1 MPAGVIPDGDRITT
15 TTFAMD
21 GVQISHPW
29 NRVTVTTPGQHT
41 IAGTINTAGGLQL
54 TAAQLINVLPNMVPQ
69 GIPIN
74 GNSIDCSKTLIAAGS
89 ATLRCLAS
97 GVDPDGRIVIRHWVV
112 PELKIDQNGGWS
124 LKVPVTNPPPTAT
137 VHLYIT
143 DDSGAT
149 VDLGPVPVTLQ
160 PSPSGS

>member
-1 MPAGVIPDGDRITT
+1 
-15 TTFAMD
+15 
-21 GVQISHPW
+21 
-29 NRVTVTTPGQHT
+29 
-41 IAGTINTAGGLQL
+41 
-54 TAAQLINVLPNMVPQ
+54 
-69 GIPIN
+69 
-74 GNSIDCSKTLIAAGS
+74 
-89 ATLRCLAS
+89 
-97 GVDPDGRIVIRHWVV
+97 VDPDGRIVIRHWVV